1 MPPPDLESL
10 ARAFADSITRV
21 LNLTVT
27 DGLRLSAV
35 IPRTKGLVF
44 VGHRLTKH
52 QLVVDEAFPLLR
64 GEAPP
69 LFLSVFFKLQLDSEG
84 RDLTVRSSSFGV
96 YESSDMSAGALF
108 RYEYERDKADGFP
121 EAHLHVRGDWTI
133 GNVPAPKLHLPLG
146 DRRFRPCLEDL
157 VQFLIVE
164 GGAAPRSGEWHSVLE
179 TSRQAFYEQQL
190 RALIRRNP
198 TLARSVLDEF
208 GK

>member
-35 IPRTKGLVF
+35 ISRSKGLVF

-52 QLVVDEAFPLLR
+52 QFVVEEAFPLAR
-64 GEAPP
+64 STHAP
-69 LFLSVFFKLQLDSEG
+69 LFLSVFFKLELDSENSY
-84 RDLTVRSSSFGV
+84 LTVGSSSFGV
-96 YESSDMSAGALF
+96 YESSDMSTGALF
-108 RYEYERDKADGFP
+108 RYEYERDKADNFP
-121 EAHLHVRGDWTI
+121 EAHLHVRGDWGI
-133 GNVPAPKLHLPLG
+133 GNVPASKLHLPLG

-164 GGAAPRSGEWHSVLE
+164 GGTTPRNGEWKSVLD

-198 TLARSVLDEF
+198 ELTRSILDTLGE
-208 GK
+208 